1 MSKKKLG
8 LSLLLSFVLVTGVV
22 AVEAAAPTDDTPPA
36 PSFTDGRINAYDAG
50 APIAI
55 FNTRTDIPTVDANG
69 LPTTETVVSGVQ
81 LLAWSNASESAS
93 QVLDVSR
100 DTIESAIAKNPTKDF
115 TIAKANG
122 YTLNYSQSGWFW
134 VTTPPDSEGKVYTF
148 SWQKDF

>member
-8 LSLLLSFVLVTGVV
+8 VGLLLSFVLVTGVV
-22 AVEAAAPTDDTPPA
+22 AVEAAVPA
-36 PSFTDGRINAYDAG
+36 DETQPKPSFTDGRINAFDTG
-50 APIAI
+50 APVAI
-55 FNTRTDIPTVDANG
+55 FDTHSDVPAVDVNG

-81 LLAWSNASESAS
+81 LLSWNGESAN

-100 DTIESAIAKNPTKDF
+100 DTIDKAIAKNTTKDF
-115 TIAKANG
+115 TIAKAGG

-134 VTTPPDSEGKVYTF
+134 ITTPPDSQGKVYTF